1 MAVACHFA
9 RFEFVFCAAVRAL
22 GVAFSGHI
30 QVNLGVRV
38 PDLHVG
44 FGAWAKDATLWV
56 QVFGEKFN
64 SLAHVLFLSENQTRV
79 NQCAYLGF
87 LPFTMSKNAV

>member
-1 MAVACHFA
+1 
-9 RFEFVFCAAVRAL
+9 
-22 GVAFSGHI
+22 
-30 QVNLGVRV
+30 
-38 PDLHVG
+38 
-44 FGAWAKDATLWV
+44 LWV

-64 SLAHVLFLSENQTRV
+64 SLAHVLCLSKNQTRV